1 MKKIA
6 ACDIERK
13 IRLIGELPDRYK
25 TLSPEEKIWVPGL
38 LSVAEAEIKD
48 LLKKDR
54 KAHLP
59 ALKLHKSRDVSHLKD
74 LKSAKSSPAFI
85 SLPTDINQLKN
96 LKDFQSV
103 TKIKSNPKICKK
115 RLFTK
120 GFFLIPRIPK
130 YRITG
135 LHRPRGSIRQKR
147 CAKPFKLIFKHE
159 KKVSAD

>member
-115 RLFTK
+115 KDCLQRVFSLSPEFQNTELLDYIDPGVPSGRK
-120 GFFLIPRIPK
+120 DVQNL
-130 YRITG
+130 
-135 LHRPRGSIRQKR
+135 LS
-147 CAKPFKLIFKHE
+147 
-159 KKVSAD
+159 